1 MSDLRHAL
9 RLLMTQ
15 PGLTCPVVL
24 ALALGIGV
32 NTTIFGFVDG
42 LLFRP
47 LSVERLDEVVRVTAV
62 ERAHP
67 DDHFNSSYPVF
78 TDYRDGAKSFAA
90 LAAYADDNAVHM
102 SVGAGAPERL
112 TGALV
117 SGRFFEVLGTRAWR
131 GRLLGP
137 DDDRIAGRHPVAV
150 ISYGLW
156 RRVFGGSDEAIGR
169 TVRLNNHPFTIV
181 GVTPPGVVGV
191 SLDTLP
197 DLWTPMA
204 MAGQVMPEIAR
215 EFGVLNTRRFSW
227 LNIVGRMKPGV
238 TVAQAQAELDA
249 IATHRAAA
257 QPAQDRDPFA
267 GVVPVEQLV
276 TGTETGTQYK
286 TMSWVLLGV
295 VGLVLLIACADAAGL
310 LLVRAEQ
317 RQREMAVRA
326 AMGATRW
333 RLVRQLL
340 TESLLL
346 AGVATL
352 AGVLVALWSAE
363 GLLAVLPSDFPLAPA
378 ARGPIGEP
386 RVLLFTLASAL
397 VAALAFGLAPAWRA
411 SRPNLV
417 PALKQDT
424 PALGRARRLSL
435 RHAFVVGQIALCV
448 LLLVGAGLLLR
459 TVRAFG
465 AIAPGF
471 ETERMLVA
479 SVDVALQGYDEARGR
494 RFFEDVNASIA
505 ALPGVAHA
513 ALGRMVPVDLSGMRV
528 TFDVAGQ
535 PKADPTPTADFNPV
549 TTGFFAALGIPI
561 VQGRDFAT
569 ADNPAAPQVVIVNR
583 ALAQRYFPGRSAV
596 GQRLAEFGPMGTD
609 AEIVGVVDN
618 ARYRSLRDEAAPMI
632 YVAHSQFYMPRMSL
646 VVQTTLPPATMR
658 QALVAAAASI
668 DPDLPL
674 FQIKTMPERLR
685 ASLAVERL
693 LAWLLSAFAALAVF
707 LAAAGLYAVVSFT
720 TTLRTREFG
729 IRVALGATARHLRQ
743 LVLGQTL
750 WLVGIGLAVGLALAL
765 ASARALS
772 SLLFGVGP
780 TDVATYLAVG
790 VLLLSVGVAAAQW
803 PARRAARV
811 NPVSALRAD

>member
-1 MSDLRHAL
+1 MADLRHAL
-9 RLLMTQ
+9 RLLVKQ
-15 PGLTCPVVL
+15 PGLTIPLVL

-47 LSVERLDEVVRVTAV
+47 LPVERLDEVVRVTAV
-62 ERAHP
+62 EREHP

-90 LAAYADDNAVHM
+90 LAAYSDDNAVHM
-102 SVGAGAPERL
+102 SVGAGVPERL

-137 DDDRIAGRHPVAV
+137 DDDRVAGRHPVAV
-150 ISYGLW
+150 ISYGIW
-156 RRVFGGSDEAIGR
+156 RRVFGGSDEVIGR

-204 MAGQVMPEIAR
+204 MAGQVMPEVAR

-227 LNIVGRMKPGV
+227 LEIVGRLKPGV

-249 IATHRAAA
+249 IATHRVATVR
-257 QPAQDRDPFA
+257 DRDPFA

-352 AGVLVALWSAE
+352 AGLLVALWSAE
-363 GLLAVLPSDFPLAPA
+363 ALLAVLPSDFPLAPA

-386 RVLLFTLASAL
+386 RVLLFTLASAV
-397 VAALAFGLAPAWRA
+397 VAAFAFGLAPAWRA

-424 PALGRARRLSL
+424 PTLGRARRLSL

-471 ETERMLVA
+471 DTERVLVA
-479 SVDVALQGYDEARGR
+479 SADVALQGYDEARGR
-494 RFFEDVNASIA
+494 RFFEDINARVAS
-505 ALPGVAHA
+505 LPGVAHV
-513 ALGRMVPVDLSGMRV
+513 ALGRMVPVYSGGMRV

-549 TTGFFAALGIPI
+549 SPGFFEALDIPI
-561 VQGRDFAT
+561 VQGRDFT
-569 ADNPAAPQVVIVNR
+569 SADGPTAPQVVIVNR
-583 ALAQRYFPGRSAV
+583 ALAERYFPGRSAV

-632 YVAHSQFYMPRMSL
+632 YSAHPQFYMPRMSL

-674 FQIKTMPERLR
+674 FQIRTMPERLR

-765 ASARALS
+765 ASARALD

-780 TDVATYLAVG
+780 TDVVTYLAVG
-790 VLLLSVGVAAAQW
+790 VVLLGVGVAAVQW
-803 PARRAARV
+803 PARKAARV

>member
-1 MSDLRHAL
+1 MPDLRHAL
-9 RLLMTQ
+9 RLLVKQ

-47 LSVERLDEVVRVTAV
+47 LPVERLHEVVRVTAIQR
-62 ERAHP
+62 ERP
-67 DDHFNSSYPVF
+67 EDHFNSSYPVF
-78 TDYRDGAKSFAA
+78 TDYRDGARSFAL
-90 LAAYADDNAVHM
+90 LAAYSEDNAVHM
-102 SVGAGAPERL
+102 SVGAGSPERQ
-112 TGALV
+112 TASIV

-137 DDDRIAGRHPVAV
+137 DDDKVPGRHPVMV
-150 ISYGLW
+150 ISYGVW
-156 RRVFGGSDEAIGR
+156 RRVFGGSDEVVGQ

-197 DLWTPMA
+197 DLWAPMA
-204 MAGQVMPEIAR
+204 MVDQIMPEVAR
-215 EFGVLNTRRFSW
+215 DFSVLSTRRFSW
-227 LNIVGRMKPGV
+227 IEMVGRLKPGV

-249 IATHRAAA
+249 IATNRASS
-257 QPAQDRDPFA
+257 QPAKDRDPFA
-267 GVVPVEQLV
+267 GVVPVEELV
-276 TGTETGTQYK
+276 TSTETGAQYM

-333 RLVRQLL
+333 RLLRQLL
-340 TESLLL
+340 TESLVL

-352 AGVLVALWSAE
+352 AGLVVALWSAE
-363 GLLAVLPSDFPLAPA
+363 GLLAVLPDDFPLAPA
-378 ARGPIGEP
+378 MRGPIGEP
-386 RVLLFTLASAL
+386 RVLLFTMASAL

-417 PALKQDT
+417 PALKQDVPT
-424 PALGRARRLSL
+424 LGRARRLSL
-435 RHAFVVGQIALCV
+435 RHAFVVGQIALSV

-471 ETERMLVA
+471 ETERVLVA

-494 RFFEDVNASIA
+494 RFFEDINARIA

-513 ALGRMVPVDLSGMRV
+513 ALGRMVPVNRSGMRV
-528 TFDVAGQ
+528 SFEVAGQ
-535 PKADPTPTADFNPV
+535 PKAAETPSADFNPV
-549 TTGFFAALGIPI
+549 SHGFFAALGIQV
-561 VQGRDFAT
+561 VQGRDFT
-569 ADNPAAPQVVIVNR
+569 AADGPAGPQVVIVNR
-583 ALAQRYFPGRSAV
+583 ALAERYFPGGSAV
-596 GQRLAEFGPMGTD
+596 GQHMDDFGPMGTD
-609 AEIVGVVDN
+609 AEIVGVVEN

-632 YVAHSQFYMPRMSL
+632 YSAYPQFYMPRMSL
-646 VVQTTLPPATMR
+646 VVQTTLPPAALQ
-658 QALVAAAASI
+658 QAVVAAAASI

-674 FQIKTMPERLR
+674 FQMRTMPERLR

-743 LVLGQTL
+743 LVVGQTL
-750 WLVGIGLAVGLALAL
+750 WLVGIGLALGLALAL
-765 ASARALS
+765 ASARALD
-772 SLLFGVGP
+772 SLLFGVAS
-780 TDVATYLAVG
+780 TDVVTYLVVG
-790 VLLLSVGVAAAQW
+790 VLLLGVGMAAAQW

-811 NPVSALRAD
+811 NPVNALRAD

>member
-47 LSVERLDEVVRVTAV
+47 LPVERLDEVVRVTAV
-62 ERAHP
+62 EREHP

-102 SVGAGAPERL
+102 SLGAGAPERL

-137 DDDRIAGRHPVAV
+137 DDDRVAGRHPVAV

-156 RRVFGGSDEAIGR
+156 RRVFGGSDEVIGR

-204 MAGQVMPEIAR
+204 MAGQIMPEIAR
-215 EFGVLNTRRFSW
+215 EFGVLDTRRFSW
-227 LNIVGRMKPGV
+227 LEIVGRLKPGV

-352 AGVLVALWSAE
+352 AGLLVALWSAE
-363 GLLAVLPSDFPLAPA
+363 ALLAVLPSDFPLAPA

-424 PALGRARRLSL
+424 PMLGRARRLSL

-471 ETERMLVA
+471 ETERVLVA

-505 ALPGVAHA
+505 SLPGVAHA
-513 ALGRMVPVDLSGMRV
+513 ALGRMVPVDLQRDARDLRRGWPAEGRPDADGRFQPGDPRV
-528 TFDVAGQ
+528 LRRPGHSDRAGPRFHDRRQPRGAAGRDRQPRAGRTLLPGPQRRRSAPGRVRTDGHRRRDRRRRRQRALSQPARRGRADDLRGALAVLHAAHVAGRPDDAAAGDDAAGAGGRGRLDRPGPAAVPDTDDARAVAGQ
-535 PKADPTPTADFNPV
+535 PGRRAPARL
-549 TTGFFAALGIPI
+549 AAVGLCGAGGVPGGGRPLRGG
-561 VQGRDFAT
+561 VVHDDAAHARVRHPRGAGRD
-569 ADNPAAPQVVIVNR
+569 
-583 ALAQRYFPGRSAV
+583 G
-596 GQRLAEFGPMGTD
+596 
-609 AEIVGVVDN
+609 
-618 ARYRSLRDEAAPMI
+618 EA
-632 YVAHSQFYMPRMSL
+632 S
-646 VVQTTLPPATMR
+646 
-658 QALVAAAASI
+658 
-668 DPDLPL
+668 
-674 FQIKTMPERLR
+674 
-685 ASLAVERL
+685 
-693 LAWLLSAFAALAVF
+693 
-707 LAAAGLYAVVSFT
+707 AAAG
-720 TTLRTREFG
+720 
-729 IRVALGATARHLRQ
+729 
-743 LVLGQTL
+743 LGQTL

-811 NPVSALRAD
+811 NPSSALRAD

>member
-1 MSDLRHAL
+1 MADLRHAL
-9 RLLMTQ
+9 RLLVKQ

-47 LSVERLDEVVRVTAV
+47 LPVERLNEVVRVTAIQR
-62 ERAHP
+62 EHP
-67 DDHFNSSYPVF
+67 EDHFNSSYPVF

-90 LAAYADDNAVHM
+90 LAAYSDASVHL
-102 SVGAGAPERL
+102 SLGAGAPERL
-112 TGALV
+112 TGTIV

-137 DDDRIAGRHPVAV
+137 DDDRVAGRHPVAV

-156 RRVFGGSDEAIGR
+156 RRVFGGSDEVIGR
-169 TVRLNNHPFTIV
+169 TVRLNSHPFTIV

-204 MAGQVMPEIAR
+204 MAGQLMPEIAS
-215 EFGVLNTRRFSW
+215 EFPVLETRRFSW
-227 LNIVGRMKPGV
+227 LEMVGRLKPGT

-352 AGVLVALWSAE
+352 AGLLVALWSAE

-424 PALGRARRLSL
+424 PMLGRARRLSL

-471 ETERMLVA
+471 ETERVLVA
-479 SVDVALQGYDEARGR
+479 SADVALQGYDEARGR

-505 ALPGVAHA
+505 SLPGVAHA

-549 TTGFFAALGIPI
+549 THGFFAALGIPI

-583 ALAQRYFPGRSAV
+583 ALAERYFPGRSAV

-646 VVQTTLPPATMR
+646 VVQTTLPPATLR

-674 FQIKTMPERLR
+674 FQIRTMNERLR
-685 ASLAVERL
+685 ASLAIERL

-729 IRVALGATARHLRQ
+729 IRVALGATAGNLRQ
-743 LVLGQTL
+743 LVVGQTL
-750 WLVGIGLAVGLALAL
+750 WLVGIGLAVGLAPRPGVCAD
-765 ASARALS
+765 ARQPAVRRWPNRRGDVPGGGCAAVGRGRRRGAMARAK
-772 SLLFGVGP
+772 GR
-780 TDVATYLAVG
+780 
-790 VLLLSVGVAAAQW
+790 
-803 PARRAARV
+803 AREPRQRAPRG
-811 NPVSALRAD
+811 

>member
-1 MSDLRHAL
+1 MSDLRHAV
-9 RLLMTQ
+9 RLLIKQ
-15 PGLTCPVVL
+15 PGLTFPVVL

-47 LSVERLDEVVRVTAV
+47 LPIERLHEVVRVTAV
-62 ERAHP
+62 DREHP
-67 DDHFNSSYPVF
+67 DDPFNSSYPVF
-78 TDYRDGAKSFAA
+78 TDYRDGATSFTA

-117 SGRFFEVLGTRAWR
+117 SGRFFDVLGTRAWR

-137 DDDRIAGRHPVAV
+137 DDDRVAGGHPVVV
-150 ISYGLW
+150 ISYGVW
-156 RRVFGGSDEAIGR
+156 RRVFGGRDEVLGR
-169 TVRLNNHPFTIV
+169 TVRINSHPFTIV

-197 DLWTPMA
+197 DLWVPMA
-204 MAGQVMPEIAR
+204 MVGQIIPEVAR
-215 EFGVLNTRRFSW
+215 EFSALSTRRFSW
-227 LNIVGRMKPGV
+227 LEMVGRLRPGV
-238 TVAQAQAELDA
+238 SVAQAQAELDA
-249 IATHRAAA
+249 IATNRAAA
-257 QPAQDRDPFA
+257 QPARDRDPFA

-333 RLVRQLL
+333 HLVRQLL

-346 AGVATL
+346 AGVAAL
-352 AGVLVALWSAE
+352 AGLLVAIWSAE
-363 GLLAVLPSDFPLAPA
+363 ALLAVLPSDYPLAPA

-386 RVLLFTLASAL
+386 RVLVFTVVSAL

-417 PALKQDT
+417 PALKRDT
-424 PALGRARRLSL
+424 PTLGRARRLSL

-465 AIAPGF
+465 ALAPGF
-471 ETERMLVA
+471 ETERVLVA
-479 SVDVALQGYDEARGR
+479 SVDVALQGYDQARGR
-494 RFFEDVNASIA
+494 RFFDDVNARVASM
-505 ALPGVAHA
+505 PGVAHS
-513 ALGRMVPVDLSGMRV
+513 ALGRMVPVYSGGMRV
-528 TFDVAGQ
+528 TFDLAGQ
-535 PKADPTPTADFNPV
+535 PKVEPSPVADFNPV
-549 TTGFFAALGIPI
+549 SHGFFTALGIPL
-561 VQGRDFAT
+561 VQGRDFT
-569 ADNPAAPQVVIVNR
+569 SADLPGAPQVVIVNR
-583 ALAQRYFPGRSAV
+583 ALAERYFADRSAV
-596 GQRLAEFGPMGTD
+596 GQRLSEFGPMGTD

-618 ARYRSLRDEAAPMI
+618 ARYRTLRDEAAPMI
-632 YVAHSQFYMPRMSL
+632 YVAHAQFYMPRMSL
-646 VVQTTLPPATMR
+646 VVQTTLPPATMQ

-674 FQIKTMPERLR
+674 FQVRTMPERLR

-707 LAAAGLYAVVSFT
+707 LAAAGLYAVVSYT

-743 LVLGQTL
+743 LVMGQTL
-750 WLVGIGLAVGLALAL
+750 WLVGIGLAVGLAAAL
-765 ASARALS
+765 ASARALG

-780 TDVATYLAVG
+780 TDALTYLVVG
-790 VLLLSVGVAAAQW
+790 VLLLCVGVMAAQW

>member
-1 MSDLRHAL
+1 M
-9 RLLMTQ
+9 
-15 PGLTCPVVL
+15 
-24 ALALGIGV
+24 
-32 NTTIFGFVDG
+32 
-42 LLFRP
+42 
-47 LSVERLDEVVRVTAV
+47 
-62 ERAHP
+62 
-67 DDHFNSSYPVF
+67 
-78 TDYRDGAKSFAA
+78 
-90 LAAYADDNAVHM
+90 
-102 SVGAGAPERL
+102 
-112 TGALV
+112 
-117 SGRFFEVLGTRAWR
+117 LGTRAWR

-137 DDDRIAGRHPVAV
+137 DDDRVAGRHPVAV

-156 RRVFGGSDEAIGR
+156 RRVFGGSDEVIGR

-204 MAGQVMPEIAR
+204 MAGQLMPEIAR
-215 EFGVLNTRRFSW
+215 EFAVLETRRFSW
-227 LNIVGRMKPGV
+227 LEMVGRLKPGV

-352 AGVLVALWSAE
+352 AGLLVALWSAE

-378 ARGPIGEP
+378 VRGPIGEP

-411 SRPNLV
+411 SRPDLV

-424 PALGRARRLSL
+424 PTLGRARRLSL

-471 ETERMLVA
+471 ETERVLVA
-479 SVDVALQGYDEARGR
+479 SVGRRASRLRRGARPAVLRGRQRQHRVVAWRGARGAWPHGAGGSQRDARDLR
-494 RFFEDVNASIA
+494 RGWPAEGRPDADGRFQ
-505 ALPGVAHA
+505 PGVATGSSPPWAFRSCRA
-513 ALGRMVPVDLSGMRV
+513 ATSRP
-528 TFDVAGQ
+528 
-535 PKADPTPTADFNPV
+535 PTAP
-549 TTGFFAALGIPI
+549 L
-561 VQGRDFAT
+561 R
-569 ADNPAAPQVVIVNR
+569 R
-583 ALAQRYFPGRSAV
+583 RS
-596 GQRLAEFGPMGTD
+596 
-609 AEIVGVVDN
+609 
-618 ARYRSLRDEAAPMI
+618 
-632 YVAHSQFYMPRMSL
+632 
-646 VVQTTLPPATMR
+646 
-658 QALVAAAASI
+658 
-668 DPDLPL
+668 
-674 FQIKTMPERLR
+674 
-685 ASLAVERL
+685 
-693 LAWLLSAFAALAVF
+693 
-707 LAAAGLYAVVSFT
+707 
-720 TTLRTREFG
+720 
-729 IRVALGATARHLRQ
+729 
-743 LVLGQTL
+743 
-750 WLVGIGLAVGLALAL
+750 
-765 ASARALS
+765 
-772 SLLFGVGP
+772 
-780 TDVATYLAVG
+780 
-790 VLLLSVGVAAAQW
+790 
-803 PARRAARV
+803 
-811 NPVSALRAD
+811 

>member
-1 MSDLRHAL
+1 MADLRNAL
-9 RLLMTQ
+9 RLLVKQ
-15 PGLTCPVVL
+15 PGVTIPVVL

-47 LSVERLDEVVRVTAV
+47 LPVERLDEVVRVTAI
-62 ERAHP
+62 EREHP
-67 DDHFNSSYPVF
+67 DDHSNSSYPVF
-78 TDYRDGAKSFAA
+78 TDYRDGAKSFAV
-90 LAAYADDNAVHM
+90 LAAYSDDNAVHM
-102 SVGAGAPERL
+102 SVAAGAPERL

-117 SGRFFEVLGTRAWR
+117 SGQFFGVLGTRAWR

-137 DDDRIAGRHPVAV
+137 DDDRVAGRHPVAV
-150 ISYGLW
+150 ISYGIW
-156 RRVFGGSDEAIGR
+156 RRVFGGSDEVIGR

-204 MAGQVMPEIAR
+204 MVGQIMPEVDHQ
-215 EFGVLNTRRFSW
+215 FTVLSTRRFSW
-227 LNIVGRMKPGV
+227 LEIVGRLKPGV

-249 IATHRAAA
+249 IATHRAATVR
-257 QPAQDRDPFA
+257 DRDPFA

-340 TESLLL
+340 TESVLL

-352 AGVLVALWSAE
+352 AGLLVALWSAE

-424 PALGRARRLSL
+424 PTLGRARRLSL

-471 ETERMLVA
+471 ETERVLVA

-494 RFFEDVNASIA
+494 RFFEDLNASIA
-505 ALPGVAHA
+505 SLPGVAHA
-513 ALGRMVPVDLSGMRV
+513 ALGRMVPVNRSGMRV

-535 PKADPTPTADFNPV
+535 PKADPTPSADFNPV
-549 TTGFFAALGIPI
+549 APGFFAALGIPI
-561 VQGRDFAT
+561 VQGRDFT
-569 ADNPAAPQVVIVNR
+569 SADRPTAPQVVIVNR
-583 ALAQRYFPGRSAV
+583 ALAERYFPGRSAV

-609 AEIVGVVDN
+609 AEIVGVVGN

-632 YVAHSQFYMPRMSL
+632 YVAHSQFYMPHMSL
-646 VVQTTLPPATMR
+646 VVQTALPPATMQ

-674 FQIKTMPERLR
+674 FQMRTMPERLR

-693 LAWLLSAFAALAVF
+693 LAWLLAAFAALAVF

-743 LVLGQTL
+743 LVVEQTL
-750 WLVGIGLAVGLALAL
+750 WLVGIGLAVGLGLAL
-765 ASARALS
+765 ASARALD

-780 TDVATYLAVG
+780 TDVATYVAVG
-790 VLLLSVGVAAAQW
+790 VLLLGVGVAAAQW
-803 PARRAARV
+803 PARKAARV

>member
-47 LSVERLDEVVRVTAV
+47 LPVERLDEVVRVTAI
-62 ERAHP
+62 EREHP

-90 LAAYADDNAVHM
+90 LAAYSDDNAVHM
-102 SVGAGAPERL
+102 SIGAGAPERL

-137 DDDRIAGRHPVAV
+137 DDDRVAGRHPVAV

-156 RRVFGGSDEAIGR
+156 RRVFGGSDEVIGR

-204 MAGQVMPEIAR
+204 MAGQIMPEIAS
-215 EFGVLNTRRFSW
+215 EFPVLKTRRFSW
-227 LNIVGRMKPGV
+227 LEIVGRLKPGV
-238 TVAQAQAELDA
+238 TIAQAQAELDA
-249 IATHRAAA
+249 IATHRAAS

-352 AGVLVALWSAE
+352 AGLLVAL
-363 GLLAVLPSDFPLAPA
+363 
-378 ARGPIGEP
+378 
-386 RVLLFTLASAL
+386 
-397 VAALAFGLAPAWRA
+397 
-411 SRPNLV
+411 
-417 PALKQDT
+417 
-424 PALGRARRLSL
+424 
-435 RHAFVVGQIALCV
+435 
-448 LLLVGAGLLLR
+448 
-459 TVRAFG
+459 
-465 AIAPGF
+465 
-471 ETERMLVA
+471 
-479 SVDVALQGYDEARGR
+479 
-494 RFFEDVNASIA
+494 
-505 ALPGVAHA
+505 
-513 ALGRMVPVDLSGMRV
+513 
-528 TFDVAGQ
+528 
-535 PKADPTPTADFNPV
+535 
-549 TTGFFAALGIPI
+549 
-561 VQGRDFAT
+561 
-569 ADNPAAPQVVIVNR
+569 
-583 ALAQRYFPGRSAV
+583 
-596 GQRLAEFGPMGTD
+596 
-609 AEIVGVVDN
+609 
-618 ARYRSLRDEAAPMI
+618 
-632 YVAHSQFYMPRMSL
+632 
-646 VVQTTLPPATMR
+646 
-658 QALVAAAASI
+658 
-668 DPDLPL
+668 
-674 FQIKTMPERLR
+674 
-685 ASLAVERL
+685 
-693 LAWLLSAFAALAVF
+693 
-707 LAAAGLYAVVSFT
+707 
-720 TTLRTREFG
+720 
-729 IRVALGATARHLRQ
+729 
-743 LVLGQTL
+743 
-750 WLVGIGLAVGLALAL
+750 
-765 ASARALS
+765 
-772 SLLFGVGP
+772 
-780 TDVATYLAVG
+780 
-790 VLLLSVGVAAAQW
+790 
-803 PARRAARV
+803 
-811 NPVSALRAD
+811 

>member
-1 MSDLRHAL
+1 VADLRHAL
-9 RLLMTQ
+9 RLLVKQ

-47 LSVERLDEVVRVTAV
+47 LPVERLHEVVRVTAT
-62 ERAHP
+62 EREHP
-67 DDHFNSSYPVF
+67 DDHSNSSYPVF
-78 TDYRDGAKSFAA
+78 MDYRDGARSFAA
-90 LAAYADDNAVHM
+90 LAAYSDDNAVHM
-102 SVGAGAPERL
+102 SVGAGSPERL
-112 TGALV
+112 TASIV

-137 DDDRIAGRHPVAV
+137 DDDKVPGNHPVMV
-150 ISYGLW
+150 ISYGVW
-156 RRVFGGSDEAIGR
+156 RRVFGGTDQVVGQ
-169 TVRLNNHPFTIV
+169 TVRLNSHPFTIV

-197 DLWTPMA
+197 DLWAPMA
-204 MAGQVMPEIAR
+204 MVGQIMPEVAR
-215 EFGVLNTRRFSW
+215 EFPVLSTRRFSW
-227 LNIVGRMKPGV
+227 IEIVGRLKPGV

-249 IATHRAAA
+249 IATNRAATVR
-257 QPAQDRDPFA
+257 DRDPFA
-267 GVVPVEQLV
+267 GVVPVDQLV
-276 TGTETGTQYK
+276 TSTETGAQYK

-340 TESLLL
+340 TESLVL

-352 AGVLVALWSAE
+352 AGLMVALWSAE
-363 GLLAVLPSDFPLAPA
+363 GLLAILPDDFPLAPA
-378 ARGPIGEP
+378 TSGPIGEP
-386 RVLLFTLASAL
+386 RVLFFTMASAL

-417 PALKQDT
+417 PALKQDVPT
-424 PALGRARRLSL
+424 LGRARRLSL
-435 RHAFVVGQIALCV
+435 RHAFVVGQIALSV

-471 ETERMLVA
+471 ETERVLVA
-479 SVDVALQGYDEARGR
+479 SVDVSLQGYDEARGR
-494 RFFEDVNASIA
+494 RCFEDINARLA

-513 ALGRMVPVDLSGMRV
+513 ALGRMVPVNRSGMRV
-528 TFDVAGQ
+528 SFEAAGQ
-535 PKADPTPTADFNPV
+535 PKVAETPSADFNPV
-549 TTGFFAALGIPI
+549 SPGFFAALGIPM
-561 VQGRDFAT
+561 VQGRDFT
-569 ADNPAAPQVVIVNR
+569 AADGPAGPQVVIVNR
-583 ALAQRYFPGRSAV
+583 ALAERYFPGRSAV
-596 GQRLAEFGPMGTD
+596 GQRLDDFGPMGTD
-609 AEIVGVVDN
+609 AGIVGVVEN

-632 YVAHSQFYMPRMSL
+632 YSSHPQFYMPRMSL
-646 VVQTTLPPATMR
+646 VVQTTLPPATLQ
-658 QALVAAAASI
+658 QAVVAAAASI

-674 FQIKTMPERLR
+674 FQMRTMPERLR

-743 LVLGQTL
+743 LVVGQTL

-765 ASARALS
+765 ASARSLD
-772 SLLFGVGP
+772 SLLFGVAS
-780 TDVATYLAVG
+780 TDVVTYVVVG
-790 VLLLSVGVAAAQW
+790 VLLLGVGMAAAQW

-811 NPVSALRAD
+811 NPVNALRAD

>member
-9 RLLMTQ
+9 RLLIAQ
-15 PGLTCPVVL
+15 PGLTIPVVL
-24 ALALGIGV
+24 ALALGIGA

-47 LSVERLDEVVRVTAV
+47 LPVERLHEVVRVTAV
-62 ERAHP
+62 DPEHRG
-67 DDHFNSSYPVF
+67 DHFNSSYPVF
-78 TDYRDGAKSFAA
+78 ADYRDGATAFAG

-102 SVGAGAPERL
+102 KLDTGAPQRL

-117 SGRFFEVLGTRAWR
+117 SGRFFDVLGTRAWR
-131 GRLLGP
+131 GRLIGV
-137 DDDRIAGRHPVAV
+137 DDDRVAGKHPVVV
-150 ISYGLW
+150 ISYGVW
-156 RRVFGGSDEAIGR
+156 RRLFGGSDDVIGR
-169 TVRLNNHPFTIV
+169 TVRMNSQAFTII
-181 GVTPPGVVGV
+181 GVTPPGVIGV

-204 MAGQVMPEIAR
+204 MVAQITPEIGR
-215 EFGVLNTRRFSW
+215 EFSALESRRFSW
-227 LNIVGRMKPGV
+227 LEIVGRLKPGV

-249 IATHRAAA
+249 IASRRAAT

-276 TGTETGTQYK
+276 TSAASATHYR

-333 RLVRQLL
+333 HLVRQLL
-340 TESLLL
+340 VEGLLL
-346 AGVATL
+346 AGLATL
-352 AGVLVALWSAE
+352 AGLLVAVWGADA
-363 GLLAVLPSDFPLAPA
+363 LLAVLPADFPLAPA

-386 RVLLFTLASAL
+386 RVLLFTLA
-397 VAALAFGLAPAWRA
+397 AALASAIVFGLAPAWRA

-417 PALKQDT
+417 PALKRDT
-424 PALGRARRLSL
+424 PSLGNPRRLSL

-459 TVRAFG
+459 TVQAFG
-465 AIAPGF
+465 ALAPGF
-471 ETERMLVA
+471 ETERVVVA
-479 SVDVALQGYDEARGR
+479 SVDVALQGYDEERGR
-494 RFFEDVNASIA
+494 RIFTDFLARVG
-505 ALPGVAHA
+505 ALPGVTRA
-513 ALGRMVPVDLSGMRV
+513 AFGRMVPVYSGGMRV
-528 TFDVAGQ
+528 TFGVAGQ
-535 PKADPTPTADFNPV
+535 PKADPSPLADFNPV
-549 TTGFFAALGIPI
+549 SKGFFAALAIPI
-561 VQGRDFAT
+561 VQGRDFTSADT
-569 ADNPAAPQVVIVNR
+569 AAAPQVVIVNR
-583 ALAQRYFPGRSAV
+583 ALADRYFPGRSAV

-609 AEIVGVVDN
+609 AEIVAVVDN
-618 ARYRSLRDEAAPMI
+618 ARYRSLRDEPAPMI

-646 VVQTTLPPATMR
+646 VVQTSLPPATIR
-658 QALVAAAASI
+658 RALVGTAASI

-674 FQIKTMPERLR
+674 FQIKTMPERLH

-693 LAWLLSAFAALAVF
+693 LAWLLCAFAALAVF
-707 LAAAGLYAVVSFT
+707 LAGAGLYAVVLYT
-720 TTLRTREFG
+720 TALRTREFG
-729 IRVALGATARHLRQ
+729 IRVALGATAPQLRQ
-743 LVLGQTL
+743 LVVGQTL
-750 WLVGIGLAVGLALAL
+750 WLVGIGLGVGLTAALL
-765 ASARALS
+765 SARALG

-780 TDVATYLAVG
+780 TDAPTYLVVG
-790 VLLLSVGVAAAQW
+790 VLLLVVGVAAAQW

-811 NPVSALRAD
+811 NPVNALRAD